1 MMTAI
6 NMMTKANF
14 DSSDRDPKQ
23 ARGELAANV
32 DYFNWLAGVLNGGSA
47 GLPLVS
53 PGGGNAPEYAKLG
66 TDGLADGCV
75 TEGQLANDAVSTSR
89 IQDGA
94 VTASKISNTAIGM
107 DQLDNGPVGGI
118 IRFNGSSRPVV
129 EAQYQGRCFAY
140 VSSDQAISA
149 GGLINWMNR
158 LYDGEGVYAG
168 GVVFVASRAGLWRFN
183 ATIQLSTS
191 SIVRFVVAGS
201 RYYDFQANGTQATCI
216 TLDVLLS
223 SNDQAPHSP
232 YQLTIA

>member
-1 MMTAI
+1 MLRCFSCE
-6 NMMTKANF
+6 N
-14 DSSDRDPKQ
+14 
-23 ARGELAANV
+23 
-32 DYFNWLAGVLNGGSA
+32 
-47 GLPLVS
+47 LPLVS
-53 PGGGNAPEYAKLG
+53 PGGGNAPEFAKLG
-66 TDGLADGCV
+66 SDGLADGCV
-75 TEGQLANDAVSTSR
+75 TESQLANDAVSTSR

-94 VTASKISNTAIGM
+94 VTSNKIADASVGM
-107 DQLDNGPVGGI
+107 AQLDFGATGGI
-118 IRFNGSSRPVV
+118 IRFNGDTVGGMSRPVV

-168 GVVFVASRAGLWRFN
+168 GVVFAASRAGLWRFN
-183 ATIQLSTS
+183 ATIQLNAS

-223 SNDQAPHSP
+223 SNDQVEIKLQSSATLKGGSGTSGSP
-232 YQLTIA
+232 YRSFVQTLFLGT